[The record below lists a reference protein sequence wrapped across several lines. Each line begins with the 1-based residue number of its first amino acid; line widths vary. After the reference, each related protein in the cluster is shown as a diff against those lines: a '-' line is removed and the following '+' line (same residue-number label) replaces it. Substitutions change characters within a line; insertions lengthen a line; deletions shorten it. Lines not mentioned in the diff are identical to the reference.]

1 MKEEENPEHQN
12 GDPSASSSSSSSSS
26 STARSPE
33 FLTETK
39 DQSSSTSRDK
49 CRSQDTV
56 AMKEDNAEYLNDG
69 PSSCSTAQELN
80 LLAETEDPSSTYA
93 IAMKEDSP
101 AYHNDDSASL
111 STVAQDPELPTETQE
126 QRCGSREAVGKR
138 RPLKMKA
145 GSYYIPHMRKLKGED
160 AHFICEREQV
170 VGVADGV
177 GGWAKLGIDAGV
189 YARELMSHAEQAV
202 RASPEGFVDPFQVL
216 ATAHARTNALGA
228 STACIMALKDQY
240 IHTVNIGDSGF
251 LVVRDNAVLYHS
263 PAQQRGFNAPYQ
275 LQNSGGDTPSD
286 AEIKS
291 MGVEPGDIIVVATDG
306 VFDNLFDSEVV
317 PLIKSGLAFHQSAE
331 RIANLIA
338 DAAQRNS
345 IRRLKETPFSRAC
358 RKAGK
363 RRKGGKKD
371 DITVVVM
378 CILEADD

>member
-1 MKEEENPEHQN
+1 MCHP
-12 GDPSASSSSSSSSS
+12 PLVY
-26 STARSPE
+26 R
-33 FLTETK
+33 
-39 DQSSSTSRDK
+39 
-49 CRSQDTV
+49 
-56 AMKEDNAEYLNDG
+56 
-69 PSSCSTAQELN
+69 
-80 LLAETEDPSSTYA
+80 
-93 IAMKEDSP
+93 
-101 AYHNDDSASL
+101 
-111 STVAQDPELPTETQE
+111 
-126 QRCGSREAVGKR
+126 SREAVGKR

-228 STACIMALKDQY
+228 STACIMALKDQ
-240 IHTVNIGDSGF
+240 
-251 LVVRDNAVLYHS
+251 
-263 PAQQRGFNAPYQ
+263 
-275 LQNSGGDTPSD
+275 
-286 AEIKS
+286 IKS

-306 VFDNLFDSEVV
+306 VFDNLFDREVV
-317 PLIKSGLAFHQSAE
+317 PLIKSGLAFDQSAE

>member
-1 MKEEENPEHQN
+1 MCHP
-12 GDPSASSSSSSSSS
+12 PLVY
-26 STARSPE
+26 R
-33 FLTETK
+33 
-39 DQSSSTSRDK
+39 
-49 CRSQDTV
+49 
-56 AMKEDNAEYLNDG
+56 
-69 PSSCSTAQELN
+69 
-80 LLAETEDPSSTYA
+80 
-93 IAMKEDSP
+93 
-101 AYHNDDSASL
+101 
-111 STVAQDPELPTETQE
+111 
-126 QRCGSREAVGKR
+126 SREAVGKR

-228 STACIMALKDQY
+228 STACIMALKDQVFY
-240 IHTVNIGDSGF
+240 SSSCMQS
-251 LVVRDNAVLYHS
+251 NAAL
-263 PAQQRGFNAPYQ
+263 
-275 LQNSGGDTPSD
+275 T
-286 AEIKS
+286 IKS

-363 RRKGGKKD
+363 RRKGAYIVGVVD
-371 DITVVVM
+371 HSYLATRLPLWLTLSSYASTTPVVLAVRDASTGEGIGLTCVRLAIQFLGYRPYLCQVGRMTTSAPIPASDQLTVLGRPRWRAS
-378 CILEADD
+378 CPKER